1 MKQTL
6 YDILGVPPDASDE
19 QIELAHEARLTAA
32 ATDPDGNRRG
42 LVKEAYLILSNAQQ
56 RAAYDASLTR
66 LTPSGETSR
75 SGGDLAAGSRSL
87 TWIAWLSIGICV
99 ALGLY
104 WWQAVRK
111 TQAPRVMA
119 AEAAIAQSGQPAGG
133 TPESAAPVT
142 PADQS
147 PEDLYAR
154 LSGSVALVVVADGN
168 GNPLR
173 SGSGVVIDAGA
184 LITNC
189 HVIKGSSQI
198 KVKVA
203 GKVYDASP
211 YTTDEVFDLCRLNV
225 TGLSATP
232 VSMGSVGTLRTGQKV
247 YALGAP
253 HGLELTISDGIVS
266 SLRETPT
273 GTYIQTTAPISPG
286 SSGGGLFTAG
296 GKLVGVVTFQHRL
309 GQNLNFA
316 VPADWIVDMRDRSE
330 PPGTDKEPPADG
342 PKKVVAITSSGEL
355 VKRIVGAWHC
365 FRPAQGRHMDLTFQA
380 DGTLAVRSNG
390 KQYQGNFRVVGKVLT
405 LYGTD
410 TLSATLD
417 EITDRRMV
425 LSVQNEKRMACDRQ
439 S

>member
-19 QIELAHEARLTAA
+19 QIELAHQARLAA
-32 ATDPDGNRRG
+32 AETDPDSNRRG
-42 LVKEAYLILSNAQQ
+42 LVNEAHCVLSNARQ

-66 LTPSGETSR
+66 LATVGDASR
-75 SGGDLAAGSRSL
+75 SAGDLATGSRSRA
-87 TWIAWLSIGICV
+87 WIAWLSIGLGL

-104 WWQAVRK
+104 AWQAARK
-111 TQAPRVMA
+111 IQATRVA
-119 AEAAIAQSGQPAGG
+119 HAELAIAKSGQQ
-133 TPESAAPVT
+133 SAAPADAAPT
-142 PADQS
+142 SPADQS

-225 TGLSATP
+225 TGLSAAP
-232 VSMGSVGTLRTGQKV
+232 VSMGKVSALRTGQKV
-247 YALGAP
+247 YAIGAP

-286 SSGGGLFTAG
+286 SSGGGLFTATG
-296 GKLVGVVTFQHRL
+296 QLVGVVTFQHRL

-316 VPADWIVDMRDRSE
+316 VPADWIADMRDRAE
-330 PPGTDKEPPADG
+330 PTGASNESSADG
-342 PKKVVAITSSGEL
+342 SKKVVATTGTNEI

-390 KQYQGNFRVVGKVLT
+390 KQYQGNFQVVGKVLT

-410 TLSATLD
+410 TLSATID
-417 EITDRRMV
+417 EVTERRMI
-425 LSVQNEKRMACDRQ
+425 LSVLNEKRMACDRQ